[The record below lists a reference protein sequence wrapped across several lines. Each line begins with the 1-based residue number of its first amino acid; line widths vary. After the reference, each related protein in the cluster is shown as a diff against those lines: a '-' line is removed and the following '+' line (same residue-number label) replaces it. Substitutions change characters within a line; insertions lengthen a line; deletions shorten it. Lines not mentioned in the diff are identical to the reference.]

1 MPDITLIDRD
11 DDLNINYVNQD
22 KTTKGR
28 LPFFGI
34 FHSKLMLLEF
44 DDRLR
49 VVVTSANLY
58 KMDWEQ
64 ISNVT
69 WL

>member
-1 MPDITLIDRD
+1 M
-11 DDLNINYVNQD
+11 
-22 KTTKGR
+22 
-28 LPFFGI
+28 PFFGI

-69 WL
+69 WFQDFYPKAKIKIDLSKKEV